1 MLTCSLC
8 PTIAFAK
15 LEREHLLF
23 VSPLA
28 HIIQRL
34 CSPRLKET
42 RILITR
48 YFCSKIERQ
57 FDIGKIAIFV
67 HVDSEG
73 IGKLPFP
80 NMTPYS
86 LASHPNHGGDSVPKV
101 IRSTLLQFAFLEK
114 WKEMKNQSA
123 RIKHSVFSARRREC
137 THQFPRQVSMQM
149 VPITQESVNLIRAR
163 SLHGGRATR
172 APCQQ
177 AG

>member
-1 MLTCSLC
+1 M
-8 PTIAFAK
+8 
-15 LEREHLLF
+15 ENVLLSN
-23 VSPLA
+23 SPLA

-42 RILITR
+42 RILVTR
-48 YFCSKIERQ
+48 YFAQRLNDSLILGRLR
-57 FDIGKIAIFV
+57 FFV